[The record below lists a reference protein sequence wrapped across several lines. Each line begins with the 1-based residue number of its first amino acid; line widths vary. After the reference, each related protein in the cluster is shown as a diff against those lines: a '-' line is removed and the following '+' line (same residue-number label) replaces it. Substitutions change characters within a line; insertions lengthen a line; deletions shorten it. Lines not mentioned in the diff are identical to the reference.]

1 MHRITAPLA
10 VALALLA
17 VAPAS
22 AATLLP
28 WPSDG
33 YTRLDPTTDTGRR
46 LNLQLADMPANA
58 AARPIDP
65 TEFNRNEGFSPG
77 TLIVARVPGLDS
89 QAAFDR
95 TGLVPITA
103 VGRSFDRDQP
113 AVVINARTGAR
124 QSIWSE
130 LEYPPEL
137 GKDPSV
143 QTLVIHPAR
152 NLDEGERYVVA
163 LRRLRRADGSIIA
176 PAGPPDAQDAAT
188 LKRAGVSTKDLYLTW
203 DFTVASERSLS
214 ERMLHIRDA
223 AFAQLGDGNLS
234 DVKVAGAAPQ
244 AFVYPDLPDDDN
256 TADVDGITNFTPEQN
271 PRIARIVRGRVLVP
285 CFLSTPGCAEGGG
298 FVYGTDGLPMQLPG
312 NTDAANF
319 VCIIPRAVTTRGP
332 ARPSLYGHG
341 LLGEASQVAG
351 GAQQALA
358 SEHDIV
364 LCATDWIGMAQ
375 EDLPNA
381 VSILADVSRMN
392 TLADRAQQGMLNFL
406 FLGRALIHPDGLSKD
421 PAFIVDGHP
430 AIDTSRLY
438 YDGGSQGG
446 IMGGSL
452 TAVAPD
458 FTRAALGVPAMNYSI
473 LLQRSVDF
481 DSYAQVMYNA
491 YPDELERPLILGLVQ
506 LLWDRGE
513 ADGYAHH
520 MTSDAYPNTPP
531 HQVLMQIAWGD
542 HQVTNW
548 AAQIEARTIGA
559 RLRTPILDDGRD
571 PERVPFY
578 GIPRITRYPATG
590 SAITVWDVGPLR
602 TLADGTVKGTPP
614 PPTGNEPNRPGV
626 DPHGPDASEQATGR
640 AQVGA
645 FLAPDAQSRVIDEC
659 GAAPCYLDG
668 WAGPSSSS
676 AASSSGSTTG
686 R

>member
-58 AARPIDP
+58 AGRPIDP
-65 TEFNRNEGFSPG
+65 TEFNRNDGFSPG

-95 TGLVPITA
+95 TGLVPITD

-124 QSIWSE
+124 QPIWSE

-152 NLDEGERYVVA
+152 NLDEGEHYVVA
-163 LRRLRRADGSIIA
+163 LRRLRRADGSII
-176 PAGPPDAQDAAT
+176 PAAGRPDAQDVAK
-188 LKRAGVSTKDLYLTW
+188 LKRSGVSTKDLYLTW

-223 AFAQLGDGNLS
+223 AFAELGDAALADGEG
-234 DVKVAGAAPQ
+234 AGSAPR
-244 AFVYPDLPDDDN
+244 AFVNPDLPDDDN

-285 CFLSTPGCAEGGG
+285 CFLTTPGCTEGGS
-298 FVYGTDGLPMQLPG
+298 FSYGADGLPQQIPG

-319 VCIIPRAVTTRGP
+319 VCIIPRSVLTQGP

-341 LLGEASQVAG
+341 LLGDASQVDG
-351 GAQQALA
+351 GAQERLA
-358 SEHDIV
+358 FEHDIV

-375 EDLPNA
+375 EDIPNDVA
-381 VSILADVSRMN
+381 ILADVSRFN

-406 FLGRALIHPDGLSKD
+406 FLGRALIHPDGLASD
-421 PAFIVDGHP
+421 PAFVIDGHP
-430 AIDTSRLY
+430 VIDPSRLY
-438 YDGGSQGG
+438 YDGGSQ
-446 IMGGSL
+446 
-452 TAVAPD
+452 
-458 FTRAALGVPAMNYSI
+458 
-473 LLQRSVDF
+473 
-481 DSYAQVMYNA
+481 
-491 YPDELERPLILGLVQ
+491 
-506 LLWDRGE
+506 
-513 ADGYAHH
+513 
-520 MTSDAYPNTPP
+520 
-531 HQVLMQIAWGD
+531 
-542 HQVTNW
+542 
-548 AAQIEARTIGA
+548 
-559 RLRTPILDDGRD
+559 
-571 PERVPFY
+571 
-578 GIPRITRYPATG
+578 
-590 SAITVWDVGPLR
+590 
-602 TLADGTVKGTPP
+602 
-614 PPTGNEPNRPGV
+614 
-626 DPHGPDASEQATGR
+626 
-640 AQVGA
+640 
-645 FLAPDAQSRVIDEC
+645 
-659 GAAPCYLDG
+659 
-668 WAGPSSSS
+668 
-676 AASSSGSTTG
+676 
-686 R
+686 